1 MGCKLGQ
8 RGKAIGVWTVTEE
21 EQDFISDDRGLIIKK
36 KSRLRQEMEDVLQK
50 KGISVESR
58 ITIINLDTRESFYFD
73 DYAGAMQFMKGKKGR
88 WYLATP
94 GIRRP

>member
-1 MGCKLGQ
+1 M
-8 RGKAIGVWTVTEE
+8 TED
-21 EQDFISDDRGLIIKK
+21 EQENVSDERGLIIRK
-36 KSRLRQEMEDVLQK
+36 KSRLRREIEDVLQQ

-58 ITIINLDTRESFYFD
+58 ITMINLDSMESFYFD

>member
-1 MGCKLGQ
+1 M
-8 RGKAIGVWTVTEE
+8 TEE
-21 EQDFISDDRGLIIKK
+21 VQEHVSDDRGLIIKK
-36 KSRLRQEMEDVLQK
+36 KSRLRREIEDVLQQ

-58 ITIINLDTRESFYFD
+58 ITMINLDSKESFYFD

-94 GIRRP
+94 GIRRS

>member
-1 MGCKLGQ
+1 M
-8 RGKAIGVWTVTEE
+8 TEE
-21 EQDFISDDRGLIIKK
+21 EQENVSDERGLIIRK
-36 KSRLRQEMEDVLQK
+36 KSRLRREIEDVLQQ

-58 ITIINLDTRESFYFD
+58 ITMINLDSMESFYFD

-94 GIRRP
+94 GIRRS

>member
-1 MGCKLGQ
+1 M
-8 RGKAIGVWTVTEE
+8 TEE
-21 EQDFISDDRGLIIKK
+21 EQENVSDDRGQIIRK
-36 KSRLRQEMEDVLQK
+36 KSRLRREIEDVLQQ

-58 ITIINLDTRESFYFD
+58 ITIINLDSKESFYFD
-73 DYAGAMQFMKGKKGR
+73 DYAGAMQFMKGKKSR

>member
-1 MGCKLGQ
+1 M
-8 RGKAIGVWTVTEE
+8 TEE
-21 EQDFISDDRGLIIKK
+21 EQENVSDERGLIIRK
-36 KSRLRQEMEDVLQK
+36 KSRLRREIEDVLQQ

-58 ITIINLDTRESFYFD
+58 ITMINLDSKESFYFD

>member
-1 MGCKLGQ
+1 
-8 RGKAIGVWTVTEE
+8 VTEE
-21 EQDFISDDRGLIIKK
+21 EQENVSDDRGLIIRK
-36 KSRLRQEMEDVLQK
+36 KSRLRREIEDVLQQ

-58 ITIINLDTRESFYFD
+58 ITIINLDSKESFYFD

>member
-1 MGCKLGQ
+1 M
-8 RGKAIGVWTVTEE
+8 TEE
-21 EQDFISDDRGLIIKK
+21 EQENVSDDRGQIIRK
-36 KSRLRQEMEDVLQK
+36 KSRLRQEIEDVLQQ

-58 ITIINLDTRESFYFD
+58 ITIINLDSKESFYFD

>member
-1 MGCKLGQ
+1 M
-8 RGKAIGVWTVTEE
+8 TEE
-21 EQDFISDDRGLIIKK
+21 KQEHVSDDRGLIIRK
-36 KSRLRQEMEDVLQK
+36 KSRLRREIEDVLQQ

-58 ITIINLDTRESFYFD
+58 ITMINLDSKESFYFD
-73 DYAGAMQFMKGKKGR
+73 DYAGTMQFMKGKKGR

>member
-1 MGCKLGQ
+1 M
-8 RGKAIGVWTVTEE
+8 TEE
-21 EQDFISDDRGLIIKK
+21 VQEHVSDDRGLIIRK
-36 KSRLRQEMEDVLQK
+36 KSRLRREIEDVLQQ

-58 ITIINLDTRESFYFD
+58 ITIINLDSKESFYFD

-94 GIRRP
+94 GIRRD

>member
-1 MGCKLGQ
+1 M
-8 RGKAIGVWTVTEE
+8 TEE
-21 EQDFISDDRGLIIKK
+21 EQENVSDDRGQIIRK
-36 KSRLRQEMEDVLQK
+36 KSRLRREIEDVLQQ

-58 ITIINLDTRESFYFD
+58 ITIINLDSKESFYFD

>member
-1 MGCKLGQ
+1 MGCKPGQ

>member
-1 MGCKLGQ
+1 M
-8 RGKAIGVWTVTEE
+8 TEE
-21 EQDFISDDRGLIIKK
+21 EQEHVSDERSQIIRK
-36 KSRLRQEMEDVLQK
+36 KSRLRREIEDVLQQ

-58 ITIINLDTRESFYFD
+58 ITIINLDSKESFYFD

-94 GIRRP
+94 GIRRD

>member
-1 MGCKLGQ
+1 MGGKPGQ

>member
-1 MGCKLGQ
+1 M
-8 RGKAIGVWTVTEE
+8 TED
-21 EQDFISDDRGLIIKK
+21 EQENVSDERGLIIRK
-36 KSRLRQEMEDVLQK
+36 KSRLRREIEDVLQQ

-58 ITIINLDTRESFYFD
+58 ITIINLDSKESFYFD

>member
-1 MGCKLGQ
+1 M
-8 RGKAIGVWTVTEE
+8 TEE
-21 EQDFISDDRGLIIKK
+21 EQENVSDDRGLIIRK
-36 KSRLRQEMEDVLQK
+36 KSRLRREIEDVLQQ

-58 ITIINLDTRESFYFD
+58 ITMINLDSKESFYFD

-94 GIRRP
+94 GIRRS